1 MDIAKLQ
8 KNLENCACG
17 REHKCATK
25 MVKIESG
32 LVNRVGEALIEAGF
46 PKNLLFVAD
55 NNSLRV
61 SKGIVESLESNGF
74 VLKKIIYNNMMY
86 AKIESVNE
94 LKALCADVDGII
106 SVGTGSLNDICRVTS
121 FDMGKRFAIF
131 ATAPSMDGFAS
142 DTAPIIE
149 NNFKVSWKA
158 EQPEVILADTKILA
172 ESPLELKAAGF
183 GDMVAKYIGL
193 ADWRISN
200 VLTGEYY
207 CPAVAKLTEDAIEKI
222 VSLADKVTANDEE
235 AAGAIMEAL
244 VLSGIA
250 MKLALSSRPASG
262 AEHVVSHYLECYKLA
277 RGIWPEFHGKK
288 VGVATVFVN
297 RIYRNLAE
305 RLTEIDPHEDNTNW
319 DEVYAAFSPEQIPEV
334 EKLNNPSITD
344 TIDVKVLK
352 ESWPRIRNI
361 ILETLPTDEKL
372 MSLMNAAG
380 AATTL
385 EEINTSEEL
394 FLQAL
399 KFHPYMR
406 YRVLVTRL
414 APMLGVEMKDYLN

>member
-1 MDIAKLQ
+1 MDIQKLQ
-8 KNLENCACG
+8 KSLENCACG
-17 REHKCATK
+17 REHRCATK
-25 MVKIESG
+25 IVRIESG
-32 LVNRVGEALIEAGF
+32 LVKKVGEALVEAEF
-46 PKNLLFVAD
+46 PKNILFVAD

-61 SKGIVESLESNGF
+61 SEGIVESLEGAGF

-94 LKALCADVDGII
+94 LKALCSDVDAIL

-193 ADWRISN
+193 CDWRISN
-200 VLTGEYY
+200 LLTDEYY

-222 VSLADKVTANDEE
+222 VSLADKVSANDEE

-297 RIYRNLAE
+297 RIYRNIAE
-305 RLTEIDPHEDNTNW
+305 RVIEIDPHEDTTNW
-319 DEVYAAFSPEQIPEV
+319 DDVYAAFSEEQIPEV
-334 EKLNNPSITD
+334 KKLNSPTITD
-344 TIDVKVLK
+344 TIDVKILK
-352 ESWPRIRNI
+352 ESWPEIRKI
-361 ILETLPTDEKL
+361 ILETLPSDEML

-385 EEINTSEEL
+385 DEIHTSEEL
-394 FLQAL
+394 FLQSL

-406 YRVLVTRL
+406 YRVLLTRL
-414 APMLGVEMKDYLN
+414 APMLGIEMKDFLN